1 MLGESVCL
9 LSLRMTFMLHLP
21 RFIKVN
27 RHAYN
32 VWYHRNTTLDAT
44 LDLVLDNLK
53 YDIQYNL
60 CKKSLKI

>member
-1 MLGESVCL
+1 MLGESVRL

-27 RHAYN
+27 RQAYN

-53 YDIQYNL
+53 
-60 CKKSLKI
+60 